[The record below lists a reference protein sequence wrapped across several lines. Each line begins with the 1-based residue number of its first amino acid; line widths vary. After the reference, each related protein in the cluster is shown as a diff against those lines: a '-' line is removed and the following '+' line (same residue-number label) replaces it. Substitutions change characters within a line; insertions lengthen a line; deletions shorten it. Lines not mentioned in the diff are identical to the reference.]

1 MSSLWRYLCFA
12 GIFLSFA
19 LSIVASV
26 PSGQAAPDD
35 LTAPVPNVATEDMVA
50 EENVIYMGIWVINV
64 YGFDYPNGNY
74 VFDYYIYFFWSDPN
88 ITTVQWYM
96 MNGKPSNPITKE
108 MVSNGT
114 LEGFNFEFWRV
125 RADLSYPL
133 EAGNYPFEPVT
144 LPISI
149 EVVNP
154 NKPGQPYQLRWL
166 EESSGVDPGFKI
178 VGWDVT
184 DVQYS
189 IVLHEYPF
197 VESPQAIM
205 DIVIKRE
212 MIVAFPEVILPP
224 LIFCLVSAFSFLLR
238 MDDSGAFG
246 LRVGLNTS
254 MLITAVLFNLSMQK
268 QIPPTSTI
276 NFYTIYITGVFIFLA
291 LNLIV
296 TILGYVEFNYHK
308 DPAKLRRINRY
319 GVIMS
324 TSIPII
330 IILMLALALWVF

>member
-1 MSSLWRYLCFA
+1 MP
-12 GIFLSFA
+12 I
-19 LSIVASV
+19 
-26 PSGQAAPDD
+26 
-35 LTAPVPNVATEDMVA
+35 VATEDMVE
-50 EENVIYMGIWVINV
+50 EENVIYLGIWVINV

-74 VFDYYIYFFWSDPN
+74 VFDYYIYFLWSDPN

-154 NKPGQPYQLRWL
+154 DRPGQPYQLLWL
-166 EESSGVDPGFKI
+166 EDSSGVDPGFKI
-178 VGWDVT
+178 VGWEVIDVN
-184 DVQYS
+184 YS

-197 VESPQAIM
+197 VESPQAVM

-212 MIVAFPEVILPP
+212 MIVAFPEIILPP

-254 MLITAVLFNLSMQK
+254 MLITAVLFNLSTQN

-276 NFYTIYITGVFIFLA
+276 NFYTIFITGVFLFLS

-296 TILGYVEFNYHK
+296 TILGYVEFTYHK
-308 DPAKLRRINRY
+308 DPAKLKRINRY
-319 GVIMS
+319 GVIVS
-324 TSIPII
+324 TSIPIL
-330 IILMLALALWVF
+330 IILLLALALWIF